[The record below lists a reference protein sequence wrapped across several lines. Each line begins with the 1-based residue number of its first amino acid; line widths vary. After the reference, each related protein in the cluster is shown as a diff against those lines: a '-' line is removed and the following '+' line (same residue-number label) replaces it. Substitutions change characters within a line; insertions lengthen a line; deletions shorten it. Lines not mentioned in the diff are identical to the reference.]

1 VKRRA
6 PELRSSPRRRGPRA
20 ADRGVWIP
28 VCAGMSG
35 IGRREFIALIG
46 GAAASSL
53 LWPLAARA
61 QQRPLP
67 VIGFLDAGTAAER
80 TQQLAAFRKGLAEGG
95 YQEGHNVALEFRWA
109 EGQYGRF
116 AELAAALV
124 RRGVNVIVV
133 PGSGAAALAAKA
145 ATTEIPIVFGVGGD
159 PVQQGLV
166 ASLNRPGGNATG
178 VNFFTVELV
187 AKRMQLLRE
196 LVPAAKR
203 LAVLVNPTDP
213 EGYQSTLREVE
224 AAAGGQHILAHEVAT
239 GRDIDAAFASIV
251 RENADALFVAPGT
264 FFNTRRVQL
273 AVLAARH
280 MLPAI
285 YPTRAYPEAGGLI
298 SYGTDV
304 LDAFRQV
311 GVYTSRVLTGAKPAD
326 LPVLQSTKF
335 ELVINLNT
343 ARALGL
349 TIPPGVL
356 AIADEAIE

>member
-1 VKRRA
+1 
-6 PELRSSPRRRGPRA
+6 
-20 ADRGVWIP
+20 
-28 VCAGMSG
+28 
-35 IGRREFIALIG
+35 
-46 GAAASSL
+46 
-53 LWPLAARA
+53 
-61 QQRPLP
+61 
-67 VIGFLDAGTAAER
+67 
-80 TQQLAAFRKGLAEGG
+80 
-95 YQEGHNVALEFRWA
+95 
-109 EGQYGRF
+109 
-116 AELAAALV
+116 
-124 RRGVNVIVV
+124 VNVIVV
-133 PGSGAAALAAKA
+133 PGSGAGALAAKA

-326 LPVLQSTKF
+326 LTSTPAPVATSIRSL
-335 ELVINLNT
+335 
-343 ARALGL
+343 RALRKSQL
-349 TIPPGVL
+349 MRSWSVPARSSTTVAYNSSRWRRTIGCLRSISGVRL
-356 AIADEAIE
+356 PKPAA